1 MKTVLASSNKHKAA
15 EITSMLPP
23 SFDIRLQSDL
33 GIEAPPETGLA
44 FVENALI
51 KARHASTH
59 TNLPAIADDSGLCVK
74 ALGGRPGIISARYA
88 GENATDHEN
97 LEKLLFEL
105 GDNDDRSAFFYC
117 VIVFLDHAETATPV
131 IAEASWHG
139 KISLAPSGSSGFGY
153 DPVFYL
159 PQLGLTAAELAMSQK
174 NELSH
179 RGQALR
185 QLRDKILERHS
196 P

>member
-15 EITSMLPP
+15 EITAMLPP

-88 GENATDHEN
+88 GENATDHDN

-105 GDNDDRSAFFYC
+105 GDHGDRSAFFYC

-139 KISLAPSGSSGFGY
+139 KISLTPSGSSGFGY

>member
-15 EITSMLPP
+15 EITAMLPP

-51 KARHASTH
+51 KARHASDQ

-97 LEKLLFEL
+97 LEKLLPHQTLMRSSPSHPKPTFPRSFADVVAGTNVALATTETNPTVPRTLRMLRHL
-105 GDNDDRSAFFYC
+105 GC
-117 VIVFLDHAETATPV
+117 KT
-131 IAEASWHG
+131 
-139 KISLAPSGSSGFGY
+139 
-153 DPVFYL
+153 
-159 PQLGLTAAELAMSQK
+159 
-174 NELSH
+174 
-179 RGQALR
+179 
-185 QLRDKILERHS
+185 
-196 P
+196 

>member
-51 KARHASTH
+51 KARHASDQ

-74 ALGGRPGIISARYA
+74 ALGGRPGIISAR
-88 GENATDHEN
+88 
-97 LEKLLFEL
+97 
-105 GDNDDRSAFFYC
+105 
-117 VIVFLDHAETATPV
+117 
-131 IAEASWHG
+131 
-139 KISLAPSGSSGFGY
+139 
-153 DPVFYL
+153 
-159 PQLGLTAAELAMSQK
+159 
-174 NELSH
+174 
-179 RGQALR
+179 
-185 QLRDKILERHS
+185 
-196 P
+196 

>member
-1 MKTVLASSNKHKAA
+1 
-15 EITSMLPP
+15 MLPP

-33 GIEAPPETGLA
+33 GIESPPETGLA

-51 KARHASTH
+51 KARHASAQ

-74 ALGGRPGIISARYA
+74 ALGGRPGIISARYG
-88 GENATDHEN
+88 GENATDHEH
-97 LEKLLFEL
+97 LDKLLFEL